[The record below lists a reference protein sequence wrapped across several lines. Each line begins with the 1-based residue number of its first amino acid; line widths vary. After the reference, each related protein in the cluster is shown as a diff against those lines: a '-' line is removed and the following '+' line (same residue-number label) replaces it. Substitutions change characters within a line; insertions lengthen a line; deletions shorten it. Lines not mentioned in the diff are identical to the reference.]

1 MAYDFL
7 KQQEPDKPKLRG
19 RFKILIADDDPEV
32 HVITK
37 MVLKD
42 FVFEDKGLEFFDT
55 YSGEETKQLMA
66 TEPDIA
72 VVFLDVV
79 MEDTH
84 AGLKVVAFIRETLD
98 NHHVRII
105 LRTGQPGEAP
115 EETVIRDYDINDY
128 RLKTEITVSRLYTIM
143 YTALRGYSDLRR
155 IELHKKGLERIILSS
170 ANIFKKESYNEF
182 LTSILTEL
190 GNFYEEGT
198 DLIYLR
204 DISGFVALEKN
215 EQLIIVAATGK
226 YEALIGRPLM
236 DVPRLAGIHA
246 LLTQKTRET
255 QMEVIEDWYII
266 RSKGSG
272 DQNNIILIEDPHKIF
287 DVALI
292 KMFLSNYSVALD
304 NYILN
309 NLIYET
315 QREIIVTLGEV
326 VEKHFDE
333 TSQHVNRMSE
343 MMYRF
348 AKVVGYPHMEAEMIK
363 VGSTLHDVGKI
374 GIPDAILKK
383 PGKLT
388 PEEFTCIKE
397 HTEIG
402 HKILS
407 RSDLEILSIAAEI
420 ALNHHE
426 KFDGSGYPSGLK
438 GEGIPKLARMLA
450 ILDVFDAMT
459 HKRVYK
465 EAAEV
470 TEALEYITKQ
480 KDRHFDPELV
490 ELFMGYFEFITGR
503 SS

>member
-7 KQQEPDKPKLRG
+7 KQSEITKPMLKG
-19 RFKILIADDDPEV
+19 YYKVLIADDDPEV

-66 TEPDIA
+66 REPDIA
-72 VVFLDVV
+72 VLFLDVV

-84 AGLKVVAFIRETLD
+84 AGLKVVEFIRESLG
-98 NHHVRII
+98 NHHVRIV

-155 IELHKKGLERIILSS
+155 IELHKKGLERIISSS

-226 YEALIGRPLM
+226 YEALIGRPLLE
-236 DVPRLAGIHA
+236 VPHLAAVHE
-246 LLTQKTRET
+246 LLAQRTDET
-255 QMEVIEDWYII
+255 QMEVIEEWYVI

-348 AKVVGYPHMEAEMIK
+348 AKVVGFQHMEAEMIK

-388 PEEFTCIKE
+388 PDEFICIQE
-397 HTEIG
+397 HAEIG

-407 RSDLEILSIAAEI
+407 RSDLEILRISAEI

-426 KFDGSGYPSGLK
+426 KFDGTGYPSGLSSD
-438 GEGIPKLARMLA
+438 GIPRLARMLA

-459 HKRVYK
+459 HQRVYK
-465 EAAEV
+465 DAAPV
-470 TEALEYITKQ
+470 SEALEYIAQQRGK
-480 KDRHFDPELV
+480 HFDPELV
-490 ELFMGYFEFITGR
+490 DLFMTHFESITGK
-503 SS
+503 SI